1 MMDQI
6 IEFQNLW
13 NDVRDVL
20 EKRLTPQTFENNF
33 INVKRVV
40 KEENGVVYIL
50 VPSNHIKH
58 TINSAYYQ
66 NIDEILKSKTKKNLK
81 FKFITEEELNNI
93 NPVKGKASPLSK
105 KNLNMNFTFESFV
118 VGDSNRMAFLTAL
131 KVADKPGILFNPLY
145 IFGGVGLGKTHLMQA
160 IGNYI
165 ELKDINYKVV
175 YVQAS
180 DYLTDYIKATRD
192 NNIKAFEEKYE
203 NIDVL
208 LIDDIQMLTDK
219 SGTQQQFFNLF
230 ESMANN
236 NKQII
241 ITSDRPA
248 SKLNGFMDRLKSRFQ
263 MGISQ
268 SIDHPDLKQRIE
280 ILKQKTSEKTDITIS
295 DDILEYIAENFI
307 DNVRELEGALN
318 RVINYA
324 EIFSASPTLDIAKD
338 ALDVL
343 IKTQKKSNNSNYED
357 ALSIIADIYDI
368 TLADLLSSSRN
379 QKYVLPRHICMYI
392 LKTKYNLTYA
402 KIGNILNGRDHT
414 TVMNGC
420 SKIEDELK
428 TNEELK
434 LAVDSILKKL

>member
-6 IEFQNLW
+6 IEFQNIW

-20 EKRLTPQTFENNF
+20 EKRLAPQTFENTF
-33 INVKRVV
+33 VNVKRVV

-66 NIDEILKSKTKKNLK
+66 NIDEILKTKTKKTIR

-93 NPVKGKASPLSK
+93 NPLKGKVSPLSK

-131 KVADKPGILFNPLY
+131 KVADRPAELFNPLY

-165 ELKDINYKVV
+165 ELKDIDYKVV
-175 YVQAS
+175 YVQAN

-230 ESMANN
+230 ESMVNN
-236 NKQII
+236 NKQIV
-241 ITSDRPA
+241 ITSDCPP

-268 SIDHPDLKQRIE
+268 SIDHPDLQQRIK
-280 ILKQKTSEKTDITIS
+280 ILKQKASEKTDITIS
-295 DDILEYIAENFI
+295 EDILEYIAENFI

-324 EIFSASPTLDIAKD
+324 EIFSASPTLEIAKD

-343 IKTQKKSNNSNYED
+343 IKTQKKSNNANYED
-357 ALSIIADIYDI
+357 ALSIIADFYDI

-379 QKYVLPRHICMYI
+379 QKYVLPRHVCMYI
-392 LKTKYNLTYA
+392 LKTKYGLTYSR
-402 KIGNILNGRDHT
+402 IGNILNGRDHT

-420 SKIEDELK
+420 SKIEEELK
-428 TNEELK
+428 SNDELK
-434 LAVDSILKKL
+434 LAVESVIKKL

>member
-1 MMDQI
+1 
-6 IEFQNLW
+6 
-13 NDVRDVL
+13 
-20 EKRLTPQTFENNF
+20 
-33 INVKRVV
+33 
-40 KEENGVVYIL
+40 
-50 VPSNHIKH
+50 
-58 TINSAYYQ
+58 
-66 NIDEILKSKTKKNLK
+66 
-81 FKFITEEELNNI
+81 
-93 NPVKGKASPLSK
+93 
-105 KNLNMNFTFESFV
+105 
-118 VGDSNRMAFLTAL
+118 
-131 KVADKPGILFNPLY
+131 
-145 IFGGVGLGKTHLMQA
+145 
-160 IGNYI
+160 
-165 ELKDINYKVV
+165 
-175 YVQAS
+175 
-180 DYLTDYIKATRD
+180 
-192 NNIKAFEEKYE
+192 
-203 NIDVL
+203 
-208 LIDDIQMLTDK
+208 
-219 SGTQQQFFNLF
+219 
-230 ESMANN
+230 
-236 NKQII
+236 
-241 ITSDRPA
+241 
-248 SKLNGFMDRLKSRFQ
+248 MDRLKSRFQ

-280 ILKQKTSEKTDITIS
+280 ILKQKTSEKTDITIG

-402 KIGNILNGRDHT
+402 KIGNLLNGRDHT